1 MVPVHESILAIH
13 QDGPC
18 IAARPTSLPGLSR
31 QLLRAFLAFVRH
43 EARARVRTRDAS
55 AGYLDQKST
64 HARRHAESC
73 LTAVL
78 RTQRSLAG
86 PASVI
91 KPIQHSWS
99 KANFKL
105 IDGPR
110 GLAGGAF
117 WPPCVS
123 TSGFEARICCLT
135 HGFMRDD

>member
-1 MVPVHESILAIH
+1 MRPALTA
-13 QDGPC
+13 GP
-18 IAARPTSLPGLSR
+18 PNLSVGSR
-31 QLLRAFLAFVRH
+31 QLLRALLAFVRH

-78 RTQRSLAG
+78 CTQRSLAG

-99 KANFKL
+99 KANLKL

-110 GLAGGAF
+110 GLAGDAF
-117 WPPCVS
+117 CRRVFQLQGLKRGS
-123 TSGFEARICCLT
+123 VL
-135 HGFMRDD
+135 